1 MLKNSRDNQG
11 LALSAVLNICQSI
24 QRSDILYTK
33 NWIQFV
39 VDSIHVTQTLYNNK
53 CAALGKLVLF
63 PDIVKC
69 NYVKKL
75 TIGKWTLRLAIPLA

>member
-1 MLKNSRDNQG
+1 MLNNSRDSQG
-11 LALSAVLNICQSI
+11 LALSTVLDICQSI

-33 NWIQFV
+33 NCIRFV
-39 VDSIHVTQTLYNNK
+39 VDIITQTLYNNK

-63 PDIVKC
+63 SDIVKC

-75 TIGKWTLRLAIPLA
+75 IIGK

>member
-1 MLKNSRDNQG
+1 MLNNSRDSQG

-24 QRSDILYTK
+24 QRGDILYAK
-33 NWIQFV
+33 NCIQFV

-75 TIGKWTLRLAIPLA
+75 IIGK

>member
-1 MLKNSRDNQG
+1 MLNNSRDSQG

-24 QRSDILYTK
+24 QRGDILYTK
-33 NWIQFV
+33 NCIQFV

-75 TIGKWTLRLAIPLA
+75 IIGK

>member
-1 MLKNSRDNQG
+1 MLNNSRDSQG

-24 QRSDILYTK
+24 QRGDILYTK
-33 NWIQFV
+33 NCIQFV
-39 VDSIHVTQTLYNNK
+39 VDSIHVTQTLYNNT

-63 PDIVKC
+63 SDIVKC

-75 TIGKWTLRLAIPLA
+75 IIGK

>member
-1 MLKNSRDNQG
+1 MST
-11 LALSAVLNICQSI
+11 VLDICQSI

-33 NWIQFV
+33 NCILFV
-39 VDSIHVTQTLYNNK
+39 VDIIIQTLYNNK

-75 TIGKWTLRLAIPLA
+75 IIGK

>member
-1 MLKNSRDNQG
+1 MLNNPRDSQG

-24 QRSDILYTK
+24 QRGDILYTK
-33 NWIQFV
+33 NCIQFV

-75 TIGKWTLRLAIPLA
+75 IIGK

>member
-1 MLKNSRDNQG
+1 MLNNLRDSQG
-11 LALSAVLNICQSI
+11 LAMSTVLDICQSI

-33 NWIQFV
+33 NCILFV
-39 VDSIHVTQTLYNNK
+39 VDIITQTLCNNK

-75 TIGKWTLRLAIPLA
+75 IIGK

>member
-1 MLKNSRDNQG
+1 MLNNPRDNQG
-11 LALSAVLNICQSI
+11 LALSTVLDICQSI

-33 NWIQFV
+33 NCIQFV
-39 VDSIHVTQTLYNNK
+39 VDSIHVTKTLYNNK

-75 TIGKWTLRLAIPLA
+75 TIGK